1 MLIATKGD
9 YGVRAMIDLARL
21 NTGNPIAR
29 SAIATRRQIPEA
41 YLDQLLGLLRRAGF
55 INSVRG
61 PGGGHS
67 LAVDPKDI
75 TLFALLETLEGSLS
89 PMANLDHEDQST
101 ANDPTGQRWGQAEQA
116 GIKRNLST
124 MILLVCDS
132 MMHPGQTS
140 TVFAV
145 EPSNKL
151 QHLHLASLPYPPRSV
166 PLAITQQADPIALSS
181 WLPNVPS
188 VMLNEVRKGFTC
200 EVRAFANQFV

>member
-75 TLFALLETLEGSLS
+75 TLFDLLETLEGSLS
-89 PMANLDHEDQST
+89 PMANLDKDDASA
-101 ANDPTGQRWGQAEQA
+101 ANDATGQRWVWQGIYDDMKVRLSSISLHDLAEAEQRA
-116 GIKRNLST
+116 EET
-124 MILLVCDS
+124 
-132 MMHPGQTS
+132 T
-140 TVFAV
+140 A
-145 EPSNKL
+145 
-151 QHLHLASLPYPPRSV
+151 PRY
-166 PLAITQQADPIALSS
+166 LI
-181 WLPNVPS
+181 
-188 VMLNEVRKGFTC
+188 
-200 EVRAFANQFV
+200 

>member
-67 LAVDPKDI
+67 LAVDPKEI

-89 PMANLDHEDQST
+89 PMANLDHEDLST
-101 ANDPTGQRWGQAEQA
+101 ANDPTGQRWVWQGIYDDMKVRLNSITLFDLAEAEQRA
-116 GIKRNLST
+116 E
-124 MILLVCDS
+124 
-132 MMHPGQTS
+132 QT
-140 TVFAV
+140 TA
-145 EPSNKL
+145 
-151 QHLHLASLPYPPRSV
+151 PRY
-166 PLAITQQADPIALSS
+166 LI
-181 WLPNVPS
+181 
-188 VMLNEVRKGFTC
+188 
-200 EVRAFANQFV
+200 

>member
-21 NTGNPIAR
+21 NTGNPVAR

-41 YLDQLLGLLRRAGF
+41 YLEQLLGLLRRAGF

-89 PMANLDHEDQST
+89 PMAIIAAEPIETASAPRAKALD
-101 ANDPTGQRWGQAEQA
+101 
-116 GIKRNLST
+116 
-124 MILLVCDS
+124 
-132 MMHPGQTS
+132 TS
-140 TVFAV
+140 APF
-145 EPSNKL
+145 L
-151 QHLHLASLPYPPRSV
+151 IPPDIIS
-166 PLAITQQADPIALSS
+166 
-181 WLPNVPS
+181 
-188 VMLNEVRKGFTC
+188 
-200 EVRAFANQFV
+200 

>member
-1 MLIATKGD
+1 MLIATKGE

-67 LAVDPKDI
+67 LAVDPKEI

-101 ANDPTGQRWGQAEQA
+101 ANDPTGQRWVWQGIYDDMKVRLNSITLFDLAEAEQRA
-116 GIKRNLST
+116 E
-124 MILLVCDS
+124 
-132 MMHPGQTS
+132 QT
-140 TVFAV
+140 TA
-145 EPSNKL
+145 
-151 QHLHLASLPYPPRSV
+151 PRY
-166 PLAITQQADPIALSS
+166 LI
-181 WLPNVPS
+181 
-188 VMLNEVRKGFTC
+188 
-200 EVRAFANQFV
+200 